1 MERKPRSKISKQ
13 SKKYT
18 FISKQHNVWTT
29 RLRTRATE
37 YKQQNI
43 KNSKG
48 PRWEV
53 VNEGE
58 DTQEWWEYPADKVD
72 LDNPNS
78 DDSPSSDT

>member
-1 MERKPRSKISKQ
+1 MFRVLWLLGWNGSRGRRYRSNQRSTHLYLNNIMFGQ
-13 SKKYT
+13 
-18 FISKQHNVWTT
+18 QD
-29 RLRTRATE
+29 LRTRATE

-58 DTQEWWEYPADKVD
+58 GSFGSSVD
-72 LDNPNS
+72 QL
-78 DDSPSSDT
+78 